1 MTLAAAR
8 TNLIWSFF
16 SFFFFLTPLF
26 GEEKSFLNPTF
37 LPPKGWHKIPSKSS
51 SHVKMSFFTKAK
63 KEFCPSINLAEETVS
78 LSIEEY
84 IKAVQKIY
92 ESDPENRFR
101 RLGTLKTKAGIAS
114 LISLD
119 MENSIGKI
127 RVLQSILIKEKTA
140 YILTGAVLQE
150 DFGLYQKDLIDSF
163 RSFSFE
169 VNSTQKHSEIQ
180 N

>member
-1 MTLAAAR
+1 MTLAAAPI
-8 TNLIWSFF
+8 NLIRGIFF
-16 SFFFFLTPLF
+16 LFFFLTPLL
-26 GEEKSFLNPTF
+26 GEEKSFLNPAF
-37 LPPKGWHKIPSKSS
+37 LPPKGWHETPSQPSSRIKI
-51 SHVKMSFFTKAK
+51 SFFTKAK
-63 KEFCPSINLAEETVS
+63 KEFCPSINLAEEQVS

-84 IKAVQKIY
+84 VKAVQKIY

-101 RLGTLKTKAGIAS
+101 RLGTLKTKAGLAS

-163 RSFSFE
+163 RSFSLE
-169 VNSTQKHSEIQ
+169 ERSNQKHSEIQ